1 MMVIIVAS
9 VIAVLLIAIIVML
22 VRVSRKKRQMQGL
35 TTSKIDEVVTGVVEV
50 EPQFVLAA
58 DDSKNIF
65 ARPSTSPLNEMIE
78 NSDNRKPGTAD
89 SKRKR
94 KVKKVLVKKKVGS
107 VTRDSKSSS
116 SGEAFNLRKQDGE
129 DSDDDGFRNYDD
141 SPAPK
146 VDAASPPLSDNKS
159 LNNETNRSQHFADVS
174 STRKLKNVPLQRVDS
189 D

>member
-9 VIAVLLIAIIVML
+9 VIGILIIAIFVML
-22 VRVSRKKRQMQGL
+22 VRVTRKKRQMQAL
-35 TTSKIDEVVTGVVEV
+35 SSHKIDEVVTGVVEA

-94 KVKKVLVKKKVGS
+94 KVKKITVRKKVGS
-107 VTRDSKSSS
+107 VTRDSK
-116 SGEAFNLRKQDGE
+116 
-129 DSDDDGFRNYDD
+129 
-141 SPAPK
+141 
-146 VDAASPPLSDNKS
+146 
-159 LNNETNRSQHFADVS
+159 
-174 STRKLKNVPLQRVDS
+174 
-189 D
+189 